1 MIMKGKSRYFMRR
14 GTKTASI
21 KFDDE
26 VLDIVIRVPTNREH
40 DEMMEAHTEYGQ
52 DGSVEM
58 HGADLIEDRLVQHI
72 VDLPFDIPTDD
83 AMEAFTPW
91 KDASIEERTNAINTM
106 DPEIRD
112 AINNAIAGTEEVD
125 GKTAEN

>member
-1 MIMKGKSRYFMRR
+1 MIMKGKSRYFMKR
-14 GTKTASI
+14 GKKTVPI

-26 VLDIVIRVPTNREH
+26 TLDVTIRIPTNREH

-58 HGADLIEDRLVQHI
+58 HGADLIEDRLVQFI

-83 AMEAFTPW
+83 TTEAFTPW
-91 KDASIEERTNAINTM
+91 KDASIEERIFAINTL

-112 AINNAIAGTEEVD
+112 AINNAIAATEEVD
-125 GKTAEN
+125 DKTAEN

>member
-1 MIMKGKSRYFMRR
+1 MKGKSRYFMRR

-21 KFDDE
+21 IFDDE

-40 DEMMEAHTEYGQ
+40 DEMMEAHTEYAQ
-52 DGSVEM
+52 DGAVVV
-58 HGADLIEDRLVQHI
+58 HGADLIEDRLVRHI
-72 VDLPFDIPTDD
+72 VDLPFDIPIDET
-83 AMEAFTPW
+83 MGSFTSW
-91 KDASIEERTNAINTM
+91 KDASIEERTNAVNTM
-106 DPEIRD
+106 DPKIRD